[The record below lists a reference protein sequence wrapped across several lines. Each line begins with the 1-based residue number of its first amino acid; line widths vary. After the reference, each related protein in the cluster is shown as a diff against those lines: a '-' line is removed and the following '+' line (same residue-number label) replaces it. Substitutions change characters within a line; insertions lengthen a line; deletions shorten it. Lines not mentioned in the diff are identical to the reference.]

1 MKRKLLLS
9 FLSIAVLTAA
19 QAQKKSKRTTAYAI
33 TGAERGGHRW
43 TEVNL
48 VDATTGE
55 IISPVYQSKSEVKRL
70 NARTGKPITIA
81 PKAEQS
87 STSFER
93 IQSVQSVQPA
103 TRVKLEEG
111 IVVVKKVQPTDA
123 TVITTANGGKTTI
136 TGTRTI
142 IINNRSVQK
151 EDPFATTSAACAFDA
166 KHDRLYYTPMGINQ
180 LRYIDL
186 KSKEPSVYYFEEEAF
201 GSVTGMGDVN
211 NQITRMVIAADGKGY
226 ALTNDAN
233 QLIQFTTKKKPVIT
247 NLGAITDDP
256 SNGKFSVHSRSAYGG
271 DMVADDKNNLYL
283 VTANRRV
290 YRISL
295 ETKVATYLGSIK
307 GLPDG
312 FTTNGAVV
320 ESDTKII
327 VSSSQST
334 QGYFRFDVENM
345 QAEKLTTSAVFN
357 ASDLANDRLLSIK
370 KKKEEKPELAQQE
383 VLANEALMDKAVQKS
398 IGNEAIGEARM
409 SVYPNPVTN
418 ANTKIS
424 LANYP
429 EGRYNIQLYDLSGRL
444 VNQRAIQ
451 VNNKVQVIDYNLP
464 SNLAKG
470 SYFVQITNASN
481 IITSS
486 EKIIVQ

>member
-1 MKRKLLLS
+1 
-9 FLSIAVLTAA
+9 
-19 QAQKKSKRTTAYAI
+19 
-33 TGAERGGHRW
+33 
-43 TEVNL
+43 
-48 VDATTGE
+48 
-55 IISPVYQSKSEVKRL
+55 
-70 NARTGKPITIA
+70 
-81 PKAEQS
+81 
-87 STSFER
+87 
-93 IQSVQSVQPA
+93 
-103 TRVKLEEG
+103 
-111 IVVVKKVQPTDA
+111 
-123 TVITTANGGKTTI
+123 
-136 TGTRTI
+136 
-142 IINNRSVQK
+142 
-151 EDPFATTSAACAFDA
+151 
-166 KHDRLYYTPMGINQ
+166 
-180 LRYIDL
+180 
-186 KSKEPSVYYFEEEAF
+186 
-201 GSVTGMGDVN
+201 
-211 NQITRMVIAADGKGY
+211 
-226 ALTNDAN
+226 
-233 QLIQFTTKKKPVIT
+233 
-247 NLGAITDDP
+247 
-256 SNGKFSVHSRSAYGG
+256 
-271 DMVADDKNNLYL
+271 
-283 VTANRRV
+283 V

-470 SYFVQITNASN
+470 SYFVQVTNASN